1 MGSSLIVSCSVLVIN
16 ITLHSLN
23 INVTTKFINWKKIII
38 TIGRTPLIIFI
49 FKKLYLDKG
58 SRKERKIEWKWWGKG
73 KKEKRENKK
82 IKFSRKIFNI
92 FYYILSYFTF
102 FTINKKIW
110 SSFYCNAIIIS

>member
-38 TIGRTPLIIFI
+38 TIGRTPLIILI

-58 SRKERKIEWKWWGKG
+58 SRKERKIE
-73 KKEKRENKK
+73 
-82 IKFSRKIFNI
+82 
-92 FYYILSYFTF
+92 
-102 FTINKKIW
+102 
-110 SSFYCNAIIIS
+110 

>member
-23 INVTTKFINWKKIII
+23 INVTTKFINWNKIII

-58 SRKERKIEWKWWGKG
+58 EQKG
-73 KKEKRENKK
+73 KENRMKMMRKRDKGGKREN
-82 IKFSRKIFNI
+82 
-92 FYYILSYFTF
+92 
-102 FTINKKIW
+102 
-110 SSFYCNAIIIS
+110 